1 MQKRHENRNIYFKE
15 LSITSRNYFIPY
27 IECWHPVEA
36 KMDVLEIGCGE
47 GGNLLPFSEIGCN
60 TVGVDLAESRIKDAK
75 TFFNE
80 SHTKGE
86 FIASDIFNL
95 KKLEQSFDIII
106 CHYIFEHITE
116 KELFLSNL
124 NKYLKPQGIVF
135 MSFPAWQMP
144 FGGHQ
149 QICRNRIL
157 SHLPF
162 IHLFPTSIYRLLLK
176 IFRADADC
184 IKELLAIKKT
194 SVSVELFER
203 LIKKTSL
210 SILNRQLWFINPHYK
225 IKFGLS
231 PHKLSKMISDIPYL
245 RNFAS
250 TSCFY
255 ILKEKK

>member
-1 MQKRHENRNIYFKE
+1 MQERHQNRNIYFKE

-27 IECWHPVEA
+27 IQYWHTIEA
-36 KMDVLEIGCGE
+36 KMNVLEIGCGD

-60 TVGVDLAESRIKDAK
+60 TVGVDIAQSRIKDAK

-80 SHTKGE
+80 SHAEGE
-86 FIASDIFNL
+86 FIAADIFKL
-95 KKLEQSFDIII
+95 KELEQNFDIII
-106 CHYIFEHITE
+106 CHDVFEHITE

-124 NKYLKPQGIVF
+124 SKYLKPQGIVF
-135 MSFPAWQMP
+135 MAFPAWQMP

-149 QICRNRIL
+149 QICRNQIL
-157 SHLPF
+157 SCLPF

-176 IFRADADC
+176 AFRADADC
-184 IKELLAIKKT
+184 INELLSNKKT
-194 SVSVELFER
+194 GVTVELFER
-203 LIKKTSL
+203 LIKKKNL
-210 SILNRQLWFINPHYK
+210 KILNRQLWFINPHYK

-231 PHKLSKMISDIPYL
+231 PHKLNKMISEIPYL

-255 ILKEKK
+255 ILKQKE

>member
-1 MQKRHENRNIYFKE
+1 MANAIWRSSTNMPKPNFVP
-15 LSITSRNYFIPY
+15 S
-27 IECWHPVEA
+27 
-36 KMDVLEIGCGE
+36 
-47 GGNLLPFSEIGCN
+47 
-60 TVGVDLAESRIKDAK
+60 
-75 TFFNE
+75 TF
-80 SHTKGE
+80 
-86 FIASDIFNL
+86 
-95 KKLEQSFDIII
+95 
-106 CHYIFEHITE
+106 Y
-116 KELFLSNL
+116 
-124 NKYLKPQGIVF
+124 
-135 MSFPAWQMP
+135 
-144 FGGHQ
+144 
-149 QICRNRIL
+149 
-157 SHLPF
+157 
-162 IHLFPTSIYRLLLK
+162 HLFPTSIYRLLLK